1 MKNLAFYI
9 QGDSMSPTLLDR
21 DMIICSE
28 VQSYDRIEENEL
40 YAIVTTSGAV
50 LVKRLQQIRR
60 NGNSQIVQLH
70 LVADNEPIT
79 TACRIPMSCVRSL
92 LKVEQ
97 TLSAS
102 A

>member
-9 QGDSMSPTLLDR
+9 QGNSMSPTLFDR
-21 DMIICSE
+21 DMVICSE
-28 VQSYDRIEENEL
+28 VQSYDVIEENEL

-50 LVKRLQQIRR
+50 LVKRVRQVRR
-60 NGNSQIVQLH
+60 NGNSQIVQLN
-70 LVADNEPIT
+70 LVADNEP
-79 TACRIPMSCVRSL
+79 ASAAFRIPMSCVRSL

>member
-9 QGDSMSPTLLDR
+9 QGNSMSPTLFDR
-21 DMIICSE
+21 DMVICSE
-28 VQSYDRIEENEL
+28 VQSYDVIEENEL
-40 YAIVTTSGAV
+40 YAIITTSGAV
-50 LVKRLQQIRR
+50 LVKRLRQVRR
-60 NGNSQIVQLH
+60 NGNSQIVQLN
-70 LVADNEPIT
+70 LVADNEPASA
-79 TACRIPMSCVRSL
+79 ACRIPMSCVRSL